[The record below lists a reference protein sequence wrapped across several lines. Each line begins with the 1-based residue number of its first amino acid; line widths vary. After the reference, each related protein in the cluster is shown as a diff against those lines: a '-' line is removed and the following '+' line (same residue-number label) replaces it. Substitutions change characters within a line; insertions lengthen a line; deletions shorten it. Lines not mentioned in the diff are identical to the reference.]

1 MLTDTQC
8 HIAITPYVRPL
19 FIGFTA
25 DNDVHFGVDNLSYLF
40 WQNFFRIAVLQVD
53 DSVIHLGVYRPR
65 RDGSVGIV
73 TSKVV

>member
-25 DNDVHFGVDNLSYLF
+25 DNDFHFGVDNLSYLF
-40 WQNFFRIAVLQVD
+40 
-53 DSVIHLGVYRPR
+53 
-65 RDGSVGIV
+65 
-73 TSKVV
+73 